1 MVTVPAASSTS
12 CQVVGSLS
20 ARITCSGEAAKFD
33 VLPTFMTGM
42 RGGRCGMLCFLP
54 LNRGNKSFCPYISL
68 HLVANA
74 LCSHLFYLNSAAL
87 RLTMSEVAATANA
100 IVRLTA
106 AGKHLERMLVD
117 RETFAT
123 AVVSG

>member
-1 MVTVPAASSTS
+1 
-12 CQVVGSLS
+12 
-20 ARITCSGEAAKFD
+20 
-33 VLPTFMTGM
+33 
-42 RGGRCGMLCFLP
+42 
-54 LNRGNKSFCPYISL
+54 
-68 HLVANA
+68 
-74 LCSHLFYLNSAAL
+74 
-87 RLTMSEVAATANA
+87 MSEVAATANA